1 MDCPNDRY
9 VNDEA
14 ICTAAVSCWR
24 GSASGHAERPDPR
37 PLLRRGNGPRY
48 NTSFYLLGWTPA
60 TGDAHNAIYNLIA
73 SRDGKSRGVFN
84 NGGVTNAKVDELT
97 DLIAV
102 ETDAAKRQAMIS
114 EVGKIVRDEAL
125 YIPLHQQQI
134 VWAAR
139 SNAEVVQTADNYF
152 QLRHVRVQAK

>member
-1 MDCPNDRY
+1 M
-9 VNDEA
+9 
-14 ICTAAVSCWR
+14 AA
-24 GSASGHAERPDPR
+24 
-37 PLLRRGNGPRY
+37 Y
-48 NTSFYLLGWTPA
+48 
-60 TGDAHNAIYNLIA
+60 
-73 SRDGKSRGVFN
+73 
-84 NGGVTNAKVDELT
+84 TNAKVDELT

>member
-1 MDCPNDRY
+1 MLARIGVRVTLNAQTR
-9 VNDEA
+9 A
-14 ICTAAVSCWR
+14 R
-24 GSASGHAERPDPR
+24 FFAEV
-37 PLLRRGNGPRY
+37 NGPRY

-60 TGDAHNAIYNLIA
+60 TGDAHNAIQQLIA

-84 NGGVTNAKVDELT
+84 NGGASNARIDELT

-102 ETDAAKRQAMIS
+102 ETDTAKRQAMIS
-114 EVGKIVRDEAL
+114 EVGKITRDEAL

-139 SNAEVVQTADNYF
+139 NNAEVVQTADNYF